1 MCDNVGTEGTTAE
14 TEIASLPVDSR
25 TKNQSAPSPDEIQ

>member
-1 MCDNVGTEGTTAE
+1 MCDNVGMTIVE